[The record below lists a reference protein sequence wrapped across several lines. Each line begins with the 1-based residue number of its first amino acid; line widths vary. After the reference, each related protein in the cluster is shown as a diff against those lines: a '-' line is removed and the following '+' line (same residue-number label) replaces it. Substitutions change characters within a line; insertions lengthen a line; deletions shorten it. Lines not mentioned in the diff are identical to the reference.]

1 MPENLRF
8 ENPFFK
14 GCNSL
19 LFKKALSLSL
29 KNTLIIY
36 FIMRKYSILLLLPL
50 LFLARNGEARHIPQ
64 EEAEQLAAGFYGSLS
79 RPGRAGSA
87 VTPMRH
93 VRKRTAGQESFYV
106 FNAGTDGGYVIVS
119 ADSRAH
125 AILGYATEGSF
136 DYGSISPQFKAWLE
150 SYEQQLALCA
160 SLPEREPE
168 PVSVPVA
175 SGRKNCAPLL
185 GNIRWGQG
193 EPFNRLCPDDPVEG
207 GRTPVGCVAT
217 AAAQIM
223 RYYGYPA
230 VGRGQST
237 YTTTTHHFNISET
250 LEGTRYDWDSMLDNY
265 NKGYTEA
272 QAAAAARL
280 SYHVGVSC
288 HMNYNKA
295 GSGAWSYDMARAM
308 VENFSYDEN
317 IDYTERIHYD
327 EASWETLLRNELDQ
341 SRPILYVGYGTDVGH
356 AFVCDGYDGAGF
368 FHFNWGWDGMSD
380 GYFRTSAMDPSAIGT
395 GGGSGGFNHSQTIVT
410 NIQPPTAASVRP
422 TAHIHLTEAFR
433 LNRTRTGRT
442 STVTLTAAY
451 GNYGIRDFSGT
462 VGAALFNAEGGL
474 VALLSGKNVPNVP
487 SRTTSGNVSLTFQI
501 PADVADGTYRLQL
514 VQKESGAEE
523 YTPLRAPV
531 GTLNYM
537 TVSVNPTYVE
547 YAAPDSKAALVLTES
562 PAVAGSLYRN
572 RKASFSISVK
582 NEGEEY
588 YSYIG
593 LLLRKKNV
601 ENHTDATTQYI
612 GLAQF
617 RIPKDSV
624 RILSFRADNISVE
637 PGDYEL
643 TAVWDPSNS
652 LSMGLGPIG
661 PESVQVTDTKVQS
674 EPTSKANIKLE
685 ERLTVSPAG
694 SPDVESGKPFTVT
707 ARVKNYGGYDEGVF
721 ALIYFDAAGKHVGS
735 STAVS
740 HPMPRARTQTLTF
753 SELRDFDPGS
763 YKVYIYQMVDGGSI
777 YLEPMS
783 VNGTGF
789 VMHTP
794 TGIVSID
801 REDESGLQY
810 SLQGRQLTVTARMKI
825 QSLTLSDM
833 SGRVVYSASPGS
845 ESYVC
850 PADRCPAGVYLLTI
864 VTGNRAESRKILL
877 P

>member
-1 MPENLRF
+1 
-8 ENPFFK
+8 
-14 GCNSL
+14 
-19 LFKKALSLSL
+19 
-29 KNTLIIY
+29 
-36 FIMRKYSILLLLPL
+36 MRKYSILLLLPL

-87 VTPMRH
+87 VPPLRH
-93 VRKRTAGQESFYV
+93 VRKKTVGQESFYV
-106 FNAGTDGGYVIVS
+106 FNAGADGGYVIVS

-125 AILGYATEGSF
+125 AILGYSTEGSF
-136 DYGSISPQFKAWLE
+136 DYGSLSPQFKAWLE
-150 SYEQQLALCA
+150 SYERQLALCA
-160 SLPEREPE
+160 NLPEKEPE
-168 PVSVPVA
+168 PVFAPAA
-175 SGRKNCAPLL
+175 SGRKSCAPLL
-185 GNIRWGQG
+185 GGIRWGQG

-223 RYYGYPA
+223 KYYGHPA

-237 YTTTTHHFNISET
+237 YTTTTHRFNISET
-250 LEGTRYDWDSMLDNY
+250 LEGTRYDWDSMLDDY

-272 QAAAAARL
+272 QAAAAAQL

-288 HMNYNKA
+288 RMNYNMA
-295 GSGAWSYDMARAM
+295 GSGAWSYDMARAL

-317 IDYTERIHYD
+317 IDYTERTHYD
-327 EASWETLLRNELDQ
+327 EVSWEALLRRELDQ
-341 SRPILYVGYGTDVGH
+341 SRPVLYVGYGIDVGH

-380 GYFRTSAMDPSAIGT
+380 GYFRTSALDPSAIGT
-395 GGGSGGFNHSQTIVT
+395 GGGSGGFNYLQTIVT

-422 TAHIHLTEAFR
+422 TAHIHLREAFR
-433 LNRTRTGRT
+433 LNRTRTGRN
-442 STVTLTAAY
+442 STVTLTAAF

-462 VGAALFNAEGGL
+462 IGAALFDAEGGQ
-474 VALLSGKNVPNVP
+474 VALLSGKSVPNVP
-487 SRTTSGNVSLTFQI
+487 GRTTAGNVSFTFQI
-501 PADVADGTYRLQL
+501 PANVADGNYRLQL
-514 VQKESGAEE
+514 VQKEDGTED

-537 TVSVNPTYVE
+537 TVSVNPTYIE
-547 YAAPDSKAALVLTES
+547 YAVPDSKAALVLTES
-562 PAVAGSLYRN
+562 PAVAGSLYQN
-572 RKASFSISVK
+572 RKASFSVSVK
-582 NEGEEY
+582 NEAEEY

-601 ENHTDATTQYI
+601 ANHTDATTQYI

-624 RILSFRADNISVE
+624 RVLSFRADNISVE

-643 TAVWDPSNS
+643 MAVWDPSNS
-652 LSMGLGPIG
+652 LSMELGPVG
-661 PESVQVTDTKVQS
+661 PESVQVTEIKVQS

-685 ERLTVSPAG
+685 ERLTVSPAAG
-694 SPDVESGKPFTVT
+694 ASTVESGKPFTVT
-707 ARVKNYGGYDEGVF
+707 ARLKNYGGYDEGVF
-721 ALIYFDAAGKHVGS
+721 ALIYFDTAGKHVGS

-763 YKVYIYQMVDGGSI
+763 YKVCIYQIADGAST

-783 VNGTGF
+783 INGTGF
-789 VMHTP
+789 IMHTP
-794 TGIVSID
+794 TGIVSLD
-801 REDESGLQY
+801 REDGAGLQC
-810 SLQGRQLTVTARMKI
+810 SLQGRQLTVTARQVM
-825 QSLTLSDM
+825 QSLTLCDM
-833 SGRVVYSASPGS
+833 SGRVVFSVSPGS
-845 ESYVC
+845 NTYVC
-850 PADRCPAGVYLLTI
+850 PAGRCPAGVYLLTV
-864 VTGNRAESRKILL
+864 VTGNGAESRKILL

>member
-1 MPENLRF
+1 
-8 ENPFFK
+8 
-14 GCNSL
+14 
-19 LFKKALSLSL
+19 
-29 KNTLIIY
+29 
-36 FIMRKYSILLLLPL
+36 MRKYSILLLLPL

-64 EEAEQLAAGFYGSLS
+64 EEAEKMAAGFYGSLS

-87 VTPMRH
+87 VPPLRH
-93 VRKRTAGQESFYV
+93 VRKKTLGQESFYV
-106 FNAGTDGGYVIVS
+106 FNAGDDGGYVIVS

-125 AILGYATEGSF
+125 AILGYSTEGSF
-136 DYGSISPQFKAWLE
+136 DYETLSPQFKAWLE
-150 SYEQQLALCA
+150 SYERQLAQCGN
-160 SLPEREPE
+160 LPEREPE
-168 PVSVPVA
+168 TVFVPA
-175 SGRKNCAPLL
+175 AAGSRSSCAPLL

-193 EPFNRLCPDDPVEG
+193 EPFNRLCPDDPAGG

-217 AAAQIM
+217 AAVQIM
-223 RYYGYPA
+223 KYYGYPA
-230 VGRGQST
+230 VGRGQIS
-237 YTTTTHHFNISET
+237 YTTATHHFNISET
-250 LEGTRYDWDSMLDNY
+250 LEGTRYDWDSMPDDY

-272 QAAAAARL
+272 QADAAAQV

-288 HMNYNKA
+288 RMNYNLA

-308 VENFSYDEN
+308 VDNFSYDEN

-327 EASWETLLRNELDQ
+327 EASWEALLRGELDQ
-341 SRPILYVGYGTDVGH
+341 SRPVLYVGYGTDVGH

-380 GYFRTSAMDPSAIGT
+380 GYFRTSALDPSAIGT
-395 GGGSGGFNHSQTIVT
+395 GGGSGGFNYNQTVVT
-410 NIQPPTAASVRP
+410 NIQPPSAVSVRP

-433 LNRTRTGRT
+433 LNRTRTGRS
-442 STVTLTAAY
+442 STVTLSAAF
-451 GNYGIRDFSGT
+451 GNYGIRSFSGT
-462 VGAALFNAEGGL
+462 VSAALFNEGGEQ
-474 VALLSGKNVPNVP
+474 VALLAGRNFTNVAG
-487 SRTTSGNVSLTFQI
+487 RTTGGSVSLTFPI

-514 VQKESGAEE
+514 VQKEDGAED

-531 GTLNYM
+531 GTQNYM

-547 YAAPDSKAALVLTES
+547 YAAPDSKAALVLTGS
-562 PAVAGSLYRN
+562 PSVTGPLYQN

-624 RILSFRADNISVE
+624 RVLSFRADNISVD

-643 TAVWDPSNS
+643 TAVWDPTNS
-652 LSMGLGPIG
+652 LSMGMAPIG
-661 PESVQVTDTKVQS
+661 PESVQVTETKVQA
-674 EPTSKANIKLE
+674 EPTSKANFKLE
-685 ERLTVSPAG
+685 ERLTVSPAAG
-694 SPDVESGKPFTVT
+694 ASMVESGKPFTVT
-707 ARVKNYGGYDEGVF
+707 AKLKNYGGYDEGVF
-721 ALIYFDAAGKHVGS
+721 ALIYFDTAGKHVGS

-763 YKVYIYQMVDGGSI
+763 YNVYIYQIADGGST
-777 YLEPMS
+777 YLEPMT

-789 VMHTP
+789 TMHTP
-794 TGIVSID
+794 TGIVSLD
-801 REDESGLQY
+801 REAEAGLQC
-810 SLQGRQLTVTARMKI
+810 SLQGRRLTVTARQAM
-825 QSLTLSDM
+825 QSLTLCDM
-833 SGRVVYSASPGS
+833 SGRVVFSATPGS
-845 ESYVC
+845 DSYVC
-850 PADRCPAGVYLLTI
+850 QADRCPAGVYLLTV
-864 VTGNRAESRKILL
+864 VTGNGAESKKIML